1 MVILSD
7 LRATAHKTHVKRLK
21 FVYVLALTL
30 PLYFVIV
37 LFWVFFNTLL
47 KEGGDGIFARL

>member
-7 LRATAHKTHVKRLK
+7 LRATAHKTHVKCLK

-30 PLYFVIV
+30 PLYFVFM

-47 KEGGDGIFARL
+47 K